1 MIRINLLPH
10 REARR
15 ALRRREFNF
24 ILIGTLVFAAALWYV
39 GKLYLDER
47 ITTQMRRNDLLVA
60 ENKKLTEQI
69 DEIKK
74 LKDQTAA
81 LLARKQ
87 VVETLQVNRSA
98 SVKLLDQLVRQLP
111 DGVYLKAFKQTGNKV
126 NLTGIA
132 QSNARVLTLMRNLES
147 SPYLVNAELVEIKAV
162 NDRNQQ
168 RVNEFSLNISLKGLE
183 GAPAPGKAGQP
194 AVAAPVAAPEA
205 REKVMQ
211 AITK

>member
-10 REARR
+10 REMKR
-15 ALRRREFNF
+15 AVRRREFNF
-24 ILIGTLVFAAALWYV
+24 ILLGIVVGCAALWYI

-47 ITTQMRRNDLLVA
+47 IASQQRRNDILIV

-74 LKDQTAA
+74 LKEQTAA
-81 LLARKQ
+81 LLARKS

-98 SVKLLDQLVRQLP
+98 SVKLVDQLVRQLP
-111 DGVYLKAFKQTGNKV
+111 DGVYLKAVKQTGQKINMV
-126 NLTGIA
+126 GLA
-132 QSNARVLTLMRNLES
+132 QSNARVSTLMRNLES
-147 SPYLVNAELVEIKAV
+147 SPYLEKPELVEIKAV
-162 NDRNQQ
+162 TDRNQ

-183 GAPAPGKAGQP
+183 KVPAKSDVPGGPATA
-194 AVAAPVAAPEA
+194 AVAPTS